1 MVVSLI
7 NLYMHGHLIS
17 EHWTWHISASSVVGC
32 SLTDDYWIMH
42 IHDVRNSSTQDYLAV
57 LIDLISALFFT
68 QLPGPE
74 FCPVVSC
81 CIGRREGAGK
91 EARFAAAW
99 NDSRW
104 HRWLC
109 WAYTVSEVLADCYYH
124 THSLSSLGCHIPSI
138 QCSILICITSSGEDF
153 LEEWVTIITS
163 VARSILYPASPLDC
177 FFSAHVFL

>member
-81 CIGRREGAGK
+81 CIGRREGQGRRHVLLLPEMTAGDTDGCAGHTQSLK
-91 EARFAAAW
+91 FLLTAITTLTPF
-99 NDSRW
+99 
-104 HRWLC
+104 LP
-109 WAYTVSEVLADCYYH
+109 WAVIFQAFNAPSSSVSQVQGKIFLKSE
-124 THSLSSLGCHIPSI
+124 SLS
-138 QCSILICITSSGEDF
+138 
-153 LEEWVTIITS
+153 
-163 VARSILYPASPLDC
+163 
-177 FFSAHVFL
+177 